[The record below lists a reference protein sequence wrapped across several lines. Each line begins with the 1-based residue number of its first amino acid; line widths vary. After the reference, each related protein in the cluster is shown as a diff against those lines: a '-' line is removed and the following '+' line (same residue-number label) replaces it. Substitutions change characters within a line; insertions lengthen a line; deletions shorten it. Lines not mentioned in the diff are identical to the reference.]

1 MSTSI
6 ALIILFL
13 SLNTASGMGD
23 LELTDFNELER
34 ERLISSFYTLVTSS
48 YHARLV
54 YEVILS
60 SSVWF
65 SDELLSCNDRDDTTD
80 DSMIVC
86 FGGQRTAPWKLETSV
101 INLLLIFMIFINFW
115 EAIFWLL
122 L

>member
-6 ALIILFL
+6 VLIILFL
-13 SLNTASGMGD
+13 SLNTASGIGD

-34 ERLISSFYTLVTSS
+34 EKQWDNNQSILVTSS

-54 YEVILS
+54 YEVTLS

-65 SDELLSCNDRDDTTD
+65 SDELLLCNDRDDTTD

-101 INLLLIFMIFINFW
+101 IN
-115 EAIFWLL
+115 
-122 L
+122 